1 MGIGV
6 LFILQEMGEGTFSP
20 EKGEIGKIVEESIL
34 GRVRDVARI

>member
-20 EKGEIGKIVEESIL
+20 EKGEIGKIEKEGVL
-34 GRVRDVARI
+34 GRVRGVARI